1 MRIILASKSPRRVK
15 LLKELIDEFEVIPST
30 INESS
35 IKLVEKDP
43 LKLVEKLAE
52 IKAED
57 VFNKEQSKSGDLLVI
72 GGDTAVYMDGEI
84 YGKPHTK
91 ENAFIML
98 GKLQGRTNTV
108 YTGLGI
114 MVRVGNDVIR
124 EVYSSKTVVEM
135 KAMSKEDIMEY
146 IATGEPLD
154 KAGAYAVQGIGAK
167 YIKSIQGSADSAIGM
182 DRNKVKEI
190 LEKYCILCKSVV

>member
-167 YIKSIQGSADSAIGM
+167 YIKSI
-182 DRNKVKEI
+182 
-190 LEKYCILCKSVV
+190 